1 MVGLSTI
8 VIVYSVQV
16 FYLVFSQERSARFV
30 STPYRI
36 PSKLCPYRDPVQ
48 VEEKSNQSFQQYK
61 EQHHRIMAEKPENQR
76 FLVWEAGG
84 YGLGNRIL
92 SLLSAFLL
100 ANLTNRALIVDWKS
114 SPACSA
120 PLADL
125 FMEPGFQWDLV
136 RVKDIVYPDGIQEL
150 VLQFRF
156 FFIPQTPILRR
167 KCQCINVY
175 K

>member
-1 MVGLSTI
+1 MVGLSII

-125 FMEPGFQWDLV
+125 FMVITLSQISGLS
-136 RVKDIVYPDGIQEL
+136 L
-150 VLQFRF
+150 F
-156 FFIPQTPILRR
+156 FPICLTSNRSLGS
-167 KCQCINVY
+167 NGTW
-175 K
+175 